1 VGWKSTKNIES
12 LLENAHALTPA
23 VVLGVDKD
31 VVWEGIGVLGGDWR
45 DVVFVLLDDVGDF
58 HDGVA
63 EGSFYSSPGCCCLC
77 ATGMSALFKTSTTS
91 EATDLE
97 GCVEKREQR
106 SVSMSPKPSPH
117 LLLQTN
123 PSFAYV
129 LVR

>member
-1 VGWKSTKNIES
+1 M

-31 VVWEGIGVLGGDWR
+31 VVWKGIGVLGGDWR

-63 EGSFYSSPGCCCLC
+63 QGSFYGSPGCCCLC
-77 ATGMSALFKTSTTS
+77 ATRTSALVKASS
-91 EATDLE
+91 PCEVTDLE
-97 GCVEKREQR
+97 ECVERREQR
-106 SVSMSPKPSPH
+106 SVSTSPRPNPH
-117 LLLQTN
+117 PLLQTN
-123 PSFAYV
+123 PSFVYV